1 MAIAGYRVLDADGHI
16 YLTEAGLL
24 PYFAKEYYGEPV
36 ELEGVSGL
44 FPRNAAW
51 SFVIHAKEKV
61 RVPEGRKAPNE
72 SPDAAGWAKFLDDS
86 GIDAAVIYPSRLF
99 HIGLI
104 RDVEYSAAVARA
116 YNNYVYENYARKD
129 DRLFAAAV
137 LPLANGE
144 IAARELRRA
153 VQELGMVTG
162 TIMIS
167 GIQYPL
173 GDEVWYPLY
182 REAEKLDVILTVHS
196 SVDATLGFDQRYFR
210 NFAEVPTLSHGFAL
224 MVQVVSAVLNGVF
237 DVFPKLRMAF
247 LEGGSN
253 WTTFVMEKMD
263 DEYPKNLRRRG
274 CRKLDLTPSEYF
286 RCGRLFW
293 HGELERKSLQTTMQN
308 IRPDVFFYA
317 SDFPHANSRKVIEEV
332 HEFVQ
337 RDNFDDATK
346 HSLLSG
352 VADKMYGLDRALAAR
367 KETARKVVA

>member
-137 LPLANGE
+137 LPPGE
-144 IAARELRRA
+144 RRDRGARAAPRGAGTRHGDWYDHD
-153 VQELGMVTG
+153 LG
-162 TIMIS
+162 
-167 GIQYPL
+167 Y
-173 GDEVWYPLY
+173 
-182 REAEKLDVILTVHS
+182 
-196 SVDATLGFDQRYFR
+196 SVS
-210 NFAEVPTLSHGFAL
+210 V
-224 MVQVVSAVLNGVF
+224 
-237 DVFPKLRMAF
+237 
-247 LEGGSN
+247 
-253 WTTFVMEKMD
+253 
-263 DEYPKNLRRRG
+263 
-274 CRKLDLTPSEYF
+274 
-286 RCGRLFW
+286 GR
-293 HGELERKSLQTTMQN
+293 
-308 IRPDVFFYA
+308 
-317 SDFPHANSRKVIEEV
+317 
-332 HEFVQ
+332 
-337 RDNFDDATK
+337 
-346 HSLLSG
+346 
-352 VADKMYGLDRALAAR
+352 
-367 KETARKVVA
+367 

>member
-24 PYFAKEYYGEPV
+24 PYFAKEYYGAPV

-51 SFVIHAKEKV
+51 SFVIHAKKKV
-61 RVPEGRKAPNE
+61 QVPQGRKAPNE
-72 SPDAAGWAKFLDDS
+72 SPDAAGWARFLDMS

-116 YNNYVYENYARKD
+116 YNNYVCENYTSKD
-129 DRLFAAAV
+129 ERLFAAAV

-144 IAARELRRA
+144 VAAQELRRV

-173 GDEVWYPLY
+173 GDEMWYPLY
-182 REAEKLDVILTVHS
+182 REAERLNVILTVHS

-210 NFAEVPTLSHGFAL
+210 NFAEVHTLSHGFAL
-224 MVQVVSAVLNGVF
+224 MVQVVSAILNGVF
-237 DVFPKLRMAF
+237 DVFPQLRMAF

-253 WTTFVMEKMD
+253 WTTYVMEKMD
-263 DEYPKNLRRRG
+263 DEYPKNLRRG
-274 CRKLDLTPSEYF
+274 SCRKLALMPSEYC

-293 HGELERKSLQTTMQN
+293 HGELDRPSLKSTIQN

-317 SDFPHANSRKVIEEV
+317 SDFPHANSQRVIEEV
-332 HEFVQ
+332 HEFVK
-337 RDNFDDATK
+337 RDDFDDAAK
-346 HSLLSG
+346 RSLLSG
-352 VADKMYGLDRALAAR
+352 VADRMYDLDRALAAR
-367 KETARKVVA
+367 RENGRKVVA

>member
-1 MAIAGYRVLDADGHI
+1 MSIAGYRVLDADGHI
-16 YLTEAGLL
+16 YLTESGLL

-51 SFVIHAKEKV
+51 SFVIHAKNKIKV
-61 RVPEGRKAPNE
+61 PKGRKAPNE
-72 SPDAAGWAKFLDDS
+72 SPDAEGWGKFLDDS

-116 YNNYVYENYARKD
+116 YNNYLYDNFTSKD
-129 DRLFAAAV
+129 ERLFGAAV
-137 LPLANGE
+137 LPLANGQ
-144 IAARELRRA
+144 IAAQELRRA
-153 VQELGMVTG
+153 VNELGMVTG

-167 GIQYPL
+167 GIQWPL

-210 NFAEVPTLSHGFAL
+210 NFAEVHTLSHGFSL

-253 WTTFVMEKMD
+253 WTPFVMEKMD
-263 DEYPKNLRRRG
+263 DEYPKNLRRG
-274 CRKLDLTPSEYF
+274 ACRKLEMMPSEYC
-286 RCGRLFW
+286 RSGRLFW
-293 HGELERKSLQTTMQN
+293 HGELDRPSLRTTIQN

-317 SDFPHANSRKVIEEV
+317 SDFPHTNSQKVIEEV
-332 HEFVQ
+332 HEFVE
-337 RDNFDDATK
+337 RKDFDDETK
-346 HSLLSG
+346 RSLLCG
-352 VADKMYGLDRALAAR
+352 VADKMYGLERALAVRREKPR
-367 KETARKVVA
+367 KDVA